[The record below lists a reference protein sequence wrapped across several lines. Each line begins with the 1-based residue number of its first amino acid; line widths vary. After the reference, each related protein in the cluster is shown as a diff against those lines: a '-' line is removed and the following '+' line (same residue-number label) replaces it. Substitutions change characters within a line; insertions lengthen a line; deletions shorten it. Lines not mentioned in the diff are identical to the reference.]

1 MCGVGRYK
9 PSICDRAVCVMGY
22 EELSLGFDLGKEI
35 KEQPE
40 VSASPALCTTFA
52 VLIADV

>member
-1 MCGVGRYK
+1 VCGVGRYK